1 MVGLVATLLTLPL
14 SPAALAATETLEA
27 KETTQRRRGLRTRQT
42 RGELPPEYRQIQ
54 SRLAITRA
62 ELAVVLSVRMKRV
75 LEQAAHGQ
83 VVILTDTRDHWADR
97 WIQTVARAGV
107 MAPTPRHRFEPDRF
121 LQRRELAEAISAVVL
136 LGAERDPARTRR
148 RRDREP
154 VFVDMEPTH
163 INYQAAAAAVSTGVL
178 DVGRGGF
185 FRPTAFVNGAE
196 VVDVVRRLEQLV
208 RR

>member
-1 MVGLVATLLTLPL
+1 MVGLVATLLALPI
-14 SPAALAATETLEA
+14 SPPAVAAREPLEGREA
-27 KETTQRRRGLRTRQT
+27 TQRRRGSRASQT
-42 RGELPPEYRQIQ
+42 PGELPAEYHRIP
-54 SRLAITRA
+54 SRLAVTRA
-62 ELAVVLSVRMKRV
+62 ELAVVLGVRMRRV
-75 LEQAAHGQ
+75 LEQAAHAR

-97 WIQTVARAGV
+97 WIQTVARAGL

-121 LQRRELAEAISAVVL
+121 LQRRELAEAIAAVVL
-136 LGAERDPARTRR
+136 LAAERDPARTRR
-148 RRDREP
+148 WRDGEP
-154 VFVDMEPTH
+154 VFVDMETTH

-196 VVDVVRRLEQLV
+196 VVEVVRRLEQLV